1 MTRLGNAAGWTPLSM
16 RVRGHGYNP
25 DLWTSRSNIGCF
37 STKQLIPKR
46 GMLPRR
52 ALTGADFLP
61 TAH

>member
-1 MTRLGNAAGWTPLSM
+1 M